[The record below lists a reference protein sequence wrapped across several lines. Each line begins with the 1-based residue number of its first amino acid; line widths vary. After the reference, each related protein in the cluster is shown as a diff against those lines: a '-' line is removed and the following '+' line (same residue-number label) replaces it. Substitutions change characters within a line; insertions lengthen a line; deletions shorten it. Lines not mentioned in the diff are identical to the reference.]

1 MKKSLLTAALCFLS
15 NIALA
20 DHITVSD
27 AWARAT
33 PPGAQ
38 TGAIYLTLTNQGA
51 ADRLVAL
58 GTDAAR
64 EAQLHTHLH
73 ADGMMR
79 MEQIAAL
86 ELPANG
92 TAVMAPGGDHVMLI
106 GLKQPL
112 VPGATV
118 TLTLEFAQHEAL
130 SVSIPVRD
138 GRR

>member
-1 MKKSLLTAALCFLS
+1 MKKRLLPAALCFLS

-64 EAQLHTHLH
+64 AAQLHTHLH

-106 GLKQPL
+106 GLQQPL
-112 VPGATV
+112 VPGATA
-118 TLTLEFAQHEAL
+118 TLTREFAQHEAL

>member
-1 MKKSLLTAALCFLS
+1 MKKTLLTAALCFLS
-15 NIALA
+15 SAALG
-20 DHITVSD
+20 DSITISD

-38 TGAIYLTLTNQGA
+38 TGAVYLTLNNEGD
-51 ADRLVAL
+51 ADRLIGL
-58 GTDAAR
+58 DTDAAR

-86 ELPANG
+86 ELPAKG
-92 TAVMAPGGDHVMLI
+92 EAVMAPGGDHVMLI

-130 SVSIPVRD
+130 SVRIPVRD